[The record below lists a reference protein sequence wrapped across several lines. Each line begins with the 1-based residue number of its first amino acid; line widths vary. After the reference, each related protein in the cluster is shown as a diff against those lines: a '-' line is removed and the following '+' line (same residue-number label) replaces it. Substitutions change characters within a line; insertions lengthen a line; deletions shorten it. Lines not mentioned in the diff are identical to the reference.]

1 MVMSIDKSP
10 SQFIPSVPLGVRDS
24 LGLSIGQSDC
34 VNYPDFHY
42 SALER
47 DMLLENIK
55 QRLVFYRE
63 KFDPSGLCYIKV
75 WDKRYVK
82 FKHAEV
88 L

>member
-1 MVMSIDKSP
+1 MSIAKSP

-34 VNYPDFHY
+34 MNYPDFHY

-47 DMLLENIK
+47 DKLLENIK